1 MFKSI
6 YPKAV
11 LIQSAEVK
19 KEGTLEKTEMT
30 LEKEMKKQNRGT
42 VVMVGEDVKWPKE
55 QDVVSYFRGAATDI
69 TDDDGTVYQ
78 LVNAAH
84 ILAEF

>member
-11 LIQSAEVK
+11 LIQSAEV
-19 KEGTLEKTEMT
+19 EQQGTLEKTEVS
-30 LEKEMKKQNRGT
+30 LEKEIKKQNRGT
-42 VVMVGEDVKWPKE
+42 VVMVGADVKWPKE

-69 TDDDGTVYQ
+69 TDDEGTVYQ

-84 ILAEF
+84 VLAEF